1 MIVAPIAA
9 EPNGQLRRPPA
20 MGSTRPA
27 AIGAAR
33 KLDELFRAHERRV
46 LAYAMRRTPSVADA
60 EDAAAETFSIAWR
73 KIELAP
79 GDALPWLLSIAR
91 RVISNQRRG
100 RRRRAWL
107 LLKLERHASAESA
120 ILPERDGS
128 SGPALAALARLR
140 SDDQEILR
148 LVAWDEL
155 DHRAV
160 GLVLGITPN
169 AVAIRLHRARKRF
182 RDELLKESGA
192 IGTSIEQKG
201 AINGA
206 LQEREE

>member
-1 MIVAPIAA
+1 
-9 EPNGQLRRPPA
+9 

-27 AIGAAR
+27 TIGAAQ

-120 ILPERDGS
+120 ILPEQDDS
-128 SGPALAALARLR
+128 DGPALAALARLR

-182 RDELLKESGA
+182 RDALLKESGA

>member
-1 MIVAPIAA
+1 
-9 EPNGQLRRPPA
+9 
-20 MGSTRPA
+20 
-27 AIGAAR
+27 
-33 KLDELFRAHERRV
+33 
-46 LAYAMRRTPSVADA
+46 
-60 EDAAAETFSIAWR
+60 
-73 KIELAP
+73 
-79 GDALPWLLSIAR
+79 
-91 RVISNQRRG
+91 
-100 RRRRAWL
+100 L

-120 ILPERDGS
+120 ILPERAGS
-128 SGPALAALARLR
+128 DGPALAALARLR

-201 AINGA
+201 AMNGA
-206 LQEREE
+206 LQEREP

>member
-1 MIVAPIAA
+1 
-9 EPNGQLRRPPA
+9 

-27 AIGAAR
+27 TIGAAR

-46 LAYAMRRTPSVADA
+46 LAYAVRRTPSVADA

-73 KIELAP
+73 KIEVAP
-79 GDALPWLLSIAR
+79 GDALPWLFSIAR

-128 SGPALAALARLR
+128 DGPALAALARLR

-201 AINGA
+201 AMNGA
-206 LQEREE
+206 LQEREP

>member
-1 MIVAPIAA
+1 
-9 EPNGQLRRPPA
+9 

-27 AIGAAR
+27 TIGAAR

-46 LAYAMRRTPSVADA
+46 LAYAVRRTPSVADA

-73 KIELAP
+73 KIEVAP
-79 GDALPWLLSIAR
+79 GDALPWLFSIAR

-120 ILPERDGS
+120 ILPERAGS
-128 SGPALAALARLR
+128 DGPALAALARLR

-201 AINGA
+201 AMNGA
-206 LQEREE
+206 LQEREP

>member
-1 MIVAPIAA
+1 M
-9 EPNGQLRRPPA
+9 R
-20 MGSTRPA
+20 STRPA
-27 AIGAAR
+27 TIGAAR
-33 KLDELFRAHERRV
+33 KLDELFQAHERRV
-46 LAYAMRRTPSVADA
+46 LAYAMRRTPSLADA
-60 EDAAAETFSIAWR
+60 EDAASETFSIAWR

-128 SGPALAALARLR
+128 DGPALAALARLR
-140 SDDQEILR
+140 NDDQEILR

-201 AINGA
+201 ANNGA
-206 LQEREE
+206 LQERVE

>member
-1 MIVAPIAA
+1 
-9 EPNGQLRRPPA
+9 

-27 AIGAAR
+27 TIGAAR
-33 KLDELFRAHERRV
+33 KLDELFREHERRV

-73 KIELAP
+73 KIEVAP
-79 GDALPWLLSIAR
+79 ADALPWLLAIAR

-128 SGPALAALARLR
+128 GGPALAALAHLR

-169 AVAIRLHRARKRF
+169 AAAIRLHRARKRF
-182 RDELLKESGA
+182 RGELLKGSGA

-201 AINGA
+201 AINGV